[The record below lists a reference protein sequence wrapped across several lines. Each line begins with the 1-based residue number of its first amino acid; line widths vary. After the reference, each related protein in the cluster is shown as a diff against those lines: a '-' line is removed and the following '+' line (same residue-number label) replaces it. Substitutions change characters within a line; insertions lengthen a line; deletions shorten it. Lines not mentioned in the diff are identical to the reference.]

1 MKVLLAGFNIEYEL
15 LQTLAKNHR
24 VVLTPELISAAYARI
39 SRSSKPV
46 EELRQEARKELEKA
60 RKSNVTIVFEMGHHS
75 IAEHAVFNFD
85 VSGVSRL
92 AVEALERH
100 RLNSYTEKS
109 QRYVALG
116 DDFVVPDEL
125 KDTEV
130 LDEFVT
136 TVKLQNRYYH
146 ELYGKL
152 VAHFT
157 VKHPEWK
164 DEPNRVE
171 NAAKEDARYIT
182 GLAIQTQ
189 LGMTANA
196 RNLELLLRSL
206 TASDLAEVRDLS
218 ARLYEQTVAVAPS
231 LIVFPQPTDY
241 ERNTYARV
249 RGYAQSFMTP
259 AFNRRPRNFIALAA
273 SDVALV
279 DYTQNADNKLLA
291 AILHTVSHASHAE
304 CLSRVERQTLARKK
318 EIFKL
323 ACQDLQAYDAV
334 LREFEHLSLTFE
346 LVISASGFA
355 QLKRHRLMTITAQPY
370 DPKNGWTIPASIAEI
385 KEHKSFK
392 EMLARTEDV
401 FDRIAAISPA
411 AAQYILTNS
420 HQRRVLL
427 TVDARELY
435 HISRLREDPAAQ
447 WDIRDIAGRM
457 MEQARH
463 VMPLTLA
470 LASGKDNYARVYE
483 ELFGKLP
490 AVTELRLPEARPLPA
505 LPEVPPRKKA
515 RNRDRTSPPVP
526 EETKTAPA
534 GDDSQPA
541 GGPEDLGGPTPV
553 SGKKT
558 RPKKAPK
565 DEGKRS
571 RPAAKG
577 QRSKAAGLKP
587 GTRNQEPRTK
597 G

>member
-1 MKVLLAGFNIEYEL
+1 MKVALAGFNIEYEL
-15 LQTLAKNHR
+15 MQALAKNHR

-46 EELRQEARKELEKA
+46 EDLRQDARKELEKA

-85 VSGVSRL
+85 VSDVSRL

-109 QRYVALG
+109 QRYVTLS
-116 DDFVVPDEL
+116 DDFTVPDEL
-125 KDTEV
+125 KGTEV
-130 LDEFVT
+130 LDEFVS

-146 ELYGKL
+146 ELYAKL
-152 VAHFT
+152 VSHFAD
-157 VKHPEWK
+157 KHPEWK
-164 DEPNRVE
+164 DDPNRAE

-182 GLAIQTQ
+182 GLAAQTQ

-196 RNLELLLRSL
+196 RNLELMLRSL
-206 TASDLAEVRDLS
+206 TASDLAELRSLS
-218 ARLYEQTVAVAPS
+218 TQLYEQTVAVAPS
-231 LIVFPQPTDY
+231 LIAFPQPTDY
-241 ERNTYARV
+241 DKNTYPRV
-249 RGYAQSFMTP
+249 REYAQAFMTP
-259 AFNRRPRNFIALAA
+259 AFSHRPRNFIALAA

-291 AILHTVSHASHAE
+291 AILHTVSRASHAE
-304 CLSRVERQTLARKK
+304 CLNRVERQTLARKK

-323 ACQDLQAYDAV
+323 ACQDMQAYDAV

-355 QLKRHRLMTITAQPY
+355 QLKRHRLMTLTAQPY
-370 DPKNGWTIPASIAEI
+370 DPKNGWTIPTSIAEI

-392 EMLARTEDV
+392 EMLARTEEV
-401 FDRIAAISPA
+401 FDHIAVISPP
-411 AAQYILTNS
+411 AAQYVLTNS
-420 HQRRVLL
+420 HQRRVLV

-470 LASGKDNYARVYE
+470 LAGGKDSYARAYE
-483 ELFGKLP
+483 ELFGKPP
-490 AVTELRLPEARPLPA
+490 AVTELKLPEVRPLPV
-505 LPEVPPRKKA
+505 LPERTPRKKA
-515 RNRDRTSPPVP
+515 RPRKNEKLEGGSPRQSARSQKPRPGAP
-526 EETKTAPA
+526 EPKT
-534 GDDSQPA
+534 
-541 GGPEDLGGPTPV
+541 T
-553 SGKKT
+553 
-558 RPKKAPK
+558 
-565 DEGKRS
+565 
-571 RPAAKG
+571 
-577 QRSKAAGLKP
+577 
-587 GTRNQEPRTK
+587 NQEPETR

>member
-1 MKVLLAGFNIEYEL
+1 MKVALAGFNLEYEL
-15 LQTLAKNHR
+15 MQTLARNHR

-46 EELRQEARKELEKA
+46 EELRQDARREIEKA

-85 VSGVSRL
+85 VTGVSRL

-109 QRYVALG
+109 QRYVTLS
-116 DDFVVPDEL
+116 DDFVVPEEL

-136 TVKLQNRYYH
+136 TVRLQNHYYH
-146 ELYGKL
+146 ELYYKL
-152 VAHFT
+152 VPHFT
-157 VKHPEWK
+157 AKHPEWR
-164 DEPNRVE
+164 DEPLRAE

-196 RNLELLLRSL
+196 RNLELMLKSL
-206 TASDLAEVRDLS
+206 SASELAEVRALS

-231 LIVFPQPTDY
+231 LIVFPEPTDY
-241 ERNTYARV
+241 EKNTYARV
-249 RGYAQSFMTP
+249 REYSQTFMTP

-291 AILHTVSHASHAE
+291 AILHSVSRASHAE
-304 CLSRVERQTLARKK
+304 CMNRVERQTLARKK

-323 ACQDLQAYDAV
+323 ACQDMQAYDAV

-370 DPKNGWTIPASIAEI
+370 DPKNGWTIPTSIAEI

-392 EMLARTEDV
+392 EMLARTEEV
-401 FDRIAAISPA
+401 FDRVAAFNPA
-411 AAQYILTNS
+411 VAQYVLTNS
-420 HQRRVLL
+420 HQRRVLV

-435 HISRLREDPAAQ
+435 HISRLREDPEAQ

-470 LASGKDNYARVYE
+470 LACGKDNYPRVYE
-483 ELFGKLP
+483 ELFGRPP
-490 AVTELRLPEARPLPA
+490 AVTELKLPEARPLPVQTEKA
-505 LPEVPPRKKA
+505 PRKRPK
-515 RNRDRTSPPVP
+515 NRDRNSPPRHKDTKMGPDVNVP
-526 EETKTAPA
+526 DSTGAVGGSVPA
-534 GDDSQPA
+534 
-541 GGPEDLGGPTPV
+541 
-553 SGKKT
+553 SGKKL
-558 RPKKAPK
+558 RPKKSEK
-565 DEGKRS
+565 E
-571 RPAAKG
+571 
-577 QRSKAAGLKP
+577 
-587 GTRNQEPRTK
+587 
-597 G
+597 

>member
-1 MKVLLAGFNIEYEL
+1 MKVALAGFNIEYEL
-15 LQTLAKNHR
+15 LQALAKNHR
-24 VVLTPELISAAYARI
+24 VVLTPELIAAAYARI

-46 EELRQEARKELEKA
+46 EELRQDARKELEKA
-60 RKSNVTIVFEMGHHS
+60 RKSNMTIVFEMGHHS

-85 VSGVSRL
+85 VTGVSRL

-116 DDFVVPDEL
+116 DDFVVPEEL
-125 KDTEV
+125 KDSEV

-136 TVKLQNRYYH
+136 AVKLQNRYYH
-146 ELYGKL
+146 DLYAKL
-152 VAHFT
+152 VTHFND
-157 VKHPEWK
+157 KHPEWK
-164 DEPNRVE
+164 DEPNRAE

-206 TASDLAEVRDLS
+206 TASNLAEVRALS
-218 ARLYEQTVAVAPS
+218 ALLYEQTVAVAPS
-231 LIVFPQPTDY
+231 LILFPQPTDY
-241 ERNTYARV
+241 EKSTYARV
-249 RGYAQSFMTP
+249 REYAQTFMTP

-304 CLSRVERQTLARKK
+304 CLNRVERQTLARKK

-323 ACQDLQAYDAV
+323 ACQDLQAYNAV

-346 LVISASGFA
+346 LVISAAGFA

-370 DPKNGWTIPASIAEI
+370 DPKNGWTIPTSIAEI

-392 EMLARTEDV
+392 EMLARTEEV
-401 FDRIAAISPA
+401 FDRIATIAPS
-411 AAQYILTNS
+411 AAQYVLTNS
-420 HQRRVLL
+420 HQRRVLV
-427 TVDARELY
+427 TMDARELY

-470 LASGKDNYARVYE
+470 LASGKDNYPKVYE
-483 ELFGKLP
+483 ELFGKPP
-490 AVTELRLPEARPLPA
+490 AVTVLKLPEARPLPV
-505 LPEVPPRKKA
+505 LPETAPRKKP
-515 RNRDRTSPPVP
+515 RNRDRSSPPRHQD
-526 EETKTAPA
+526 TKTGPD
-534 GDDSQPA
+534 GNVPDPTGVPGVP
-541 GGPEDLGGPTPV
+541 GGSIPV
-553 SGKKT
+553 SGKKA
-558 RPKKAPK
+558 RPKESEK
-565 DEGKRS
+565 E
-571 RPAAKG
+571 
-577 QRSKAAGLKP
+577 
-587 GTRNQEPRTK
+587 
-597 G
+597 